1 MPSSGGTPGA
11 EETGRLSRFI
21 RDHLAEHDTSER
33 ALARRAI
40 DPDTGL
46 TLQHGW
52 INQLAMGR
60 VSRAPELWRLRAL
73 AVAMGVPAARLAELA
88 AAQWLGVD
96 VAEVGTDDGG
106 WVAVTVPSGLSP
118 EERERFVRMA
128 EDMARH
134 LAK

>member
-1 MPSSGGTPGA
+1 MSGGTPGNA
-11 EETGRLSRFI
+11 EQNRPLSRFI
-21 RDHLAEHDTSER
+21 RDYLIEHDESER
-33 ALARRAI
+33 KLAGRAI

-46 TLQHGW
+46 KLQHGW
-52 INQLAMGR
+52 INALALGN

-73 AVAMGVPAARLAELA
+73 AAAMGMPAARLAELA

-96 VAEVGTDDGG
+96 VAQVPAGDGG
-106 WVAVTVPSGLSP
+106 WVAVTVPAGLSP
-118 EERERFVRMA
+118 EERDRFVRMA